1 MEFQNGDLKLE
12 ATDISLDIERIERDL
27 DKDDSGDTVAVDKY
41 KDRMTRIYAC
51 ATMWHEE
58 KNEMNHLVG
67 SILRLDRD
75 QCAIRVTQ
83 RYYEIHIE
91 DYYEL
96 ESESQ
101 SSEIIVTTRLKR
113 IKRLIYF
120 SHKLQITNFPFYG
133 NITARVTR
141 FIF

>member
-1 MEFQNGDLKLE
+1 MEFQNGDLRLE
-12 ATDISLDIERIERDL
+12 ATDISLNVGRIERDL
-27 DKDDSGDTVAVDKY
+27 GDDPEDHTARVDKR

-58 KNEMNHLVG
+58 KSEMNHLVG
-67 SILRLDRD
+67 SILRLDKD

-96 ESESQ
+96 ESESR
-101 SSEIIVTTRLKR
+101 SL
-113 IKRLIYF
+113 
-120 SHKLQITNFPFYG
+120 
-133 NITARVTR
+133 
-141 FIF
+141 

>member
-12 ATDISLDIERIERDL
+12 ATDINLDIERIERD
-27 DKDDSGDTVAVDKY
+27 KDDPEDTAAVDKY
-41 KDRMTRIYAC
+41 KDRVTRIYAC

-83 RYYEIHIE
+83 RYYKIHIE

-96 ESESQ
+96 ESESR
-101 SSEIIVTTRLKR
+101 SSQIILTKRLKR
-113 IKRLIYF
+113 IKRI
-120 SHKLQITNFPFYG
+120 I
-133 NITARVTR
+133 
-141 FIF
+141 

>member
-1 MEFQNGDLKLE
+1 MEFQNGDLRLK
-12 ATDISLDIERIERDL
+12 ATDISLDVERIEQDFG
-27 DKDDSGDTVAVDKY
+27 KDTPEDTTTVDKY
-41 KDRMTRIYAC
+41 KDRVTRIYAC

-58 KNEMNHLVG
+58 KNEMNHLIG

-83 RYYEIHIE
+83 SYYKIHIE

-101 SSEIIVTTRLKR
+101 KIVTKRFKR
-113 IKRLIYF
+113 IKRI
-120 SHKLQITNFPFYG
+120 I
-133 NITARVTR
+133 
-141 FIF
+141 

>member
-1 MEFQNGDLKLE
+1 MPPSRTYYYSRLEFQNGDLKLE
-12 ATDISLDIERIERDL
+12 ATNISLDIERIERDL
-27 DKDDSGDTVAVDKY
+27 DKDDSADTGDTAAIDKY
-41 KDRMTRIYAC
+41 KDRVTRIYAC

-83 RYYEIHIE
+83 RYYKIHIE

-96 ESESQ
+96 ESESR
-101 SSEIIVTTRLKR
+101 SSRIILTER
-113 IKRLIYF
+113 IIYC
-120 SHKLQITNFPFYG
+120 
-133 NITARVTR
+133 
-141 FIF
+141 

>member
-1 MEFQNGDLKLE
+1 MEFQNGGLKLE
-12 ATDISLDIERIERDL
+12 ATDISVQLDIERIERDF
-27 DKDDSGDTVAVDKY
+27 DKDNLTGDTVAVDKY
-41 KDRMTRIYAC
+41 KDRVTRIYAC

-83 RYYEIHIE
+83 RYYKIHIE

-96 ESESQ
+96 ESESR
-101 SSEIIVTTRLKR
+101 SSLIILTKRLKR
-113 IKRLIYF
+113 IERIIYCNA
-120 SHKLQITNFPFYG
+120 KLQIINFSFY
-133 NITARVTR
+133 
-141 FIF
+141 